1 MTRTAEEIT
10 QAHQACIDGAET
22 VTSVIAT
29 HGKGSGATRED
40 FAHDMTHDEKKAR
53 VSRSVGYLKY
63 QKDTYSDWGSKSFTA
78 INAAITAADNF
89 TG

>member
-29 HGKGSGATRED
+29 HGKGSGATSED

-63 QKDTYSDWGSKSFTA
+63 QKDTYSDWGNKSFTA

>member
-63 QKDTYSDWGSKSFTA
+63 QKDTYSDWGNKSFTA

>member
-1 MTRTAEEIT
+1 MTRTADEIT
-10 QAHQACIDGAET
+10 QAHKACLDGSDT
-22 VTSVIAT
+22 VTVVIAT
-29 HGKGSGATRED
+29 HGKGSDATNAD
-40 FAHDMTHDEKKAR
+40 YGYDLTHAEKKAR

-63 QKDTYSDWGSKSFTA
+63 QKDTYSDWGSKDFSV